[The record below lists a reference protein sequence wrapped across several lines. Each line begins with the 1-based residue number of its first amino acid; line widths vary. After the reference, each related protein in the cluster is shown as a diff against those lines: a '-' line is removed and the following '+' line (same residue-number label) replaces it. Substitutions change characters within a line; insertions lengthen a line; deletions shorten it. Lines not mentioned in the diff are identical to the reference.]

1 MLLLS
6 NLRCWQHLQLQTSLS
21 VFTVHSKIN
30 TELEKKRTHTMSVV
44 AELHAKILLSNYG
57 VQNLIKSVK
66 HVVLLRVCCL
76 A

>member
-1 MLLLS
+1 
-6 NLRCWQHLQLQTSLS
+6 
-21 VFTVHSKIN
+21 
-30 TELEKKRTHTMSVV
+30 MSVV

-66 HVVLLRVCCL
+66 HVVLLRVRCL